1 VHSVADPLELLA
13 LARRL
18 AGDAAELLRDAL
30 GHAYE
35 VDTKSSMTDMVT
47 AADRASERL
56 IVEGIRAERPD
67 DAILG
72 EEGTADR
79 GTSGVRWIIDP
90 LDGTTNFLYGVPAF
104 AVSIAAEVDGRV
116 DAAAVIDVS
125 RDECFTAAR
134 GHGARLGTSPL
145 ACSGATDLAT
155 ALVATGFGYD
165 PLRRAEQ
172 GAVVAALLPVVR
184 DIRRFG
190 AAALDLCWVAAG
202 RVDAYYE
209 RGIQTWDRAAGALV
223 ATEAGARLLVTGDG
237 LTLACAPALFDPLR
251 RLVDP
256 EGAEPA

>member
-1 VHSVADPLELLA
+1 VVDPLELLA
-13 LARRL
+13 LAQRL
-18 AGDAAELLRDAL
+18 ALDAAAML
-30 GHAYE
+30 GGVTARADD
-35 VDTKSSMTDMVT
+35 VDTKSSITDMVT

-56 IVEGIRAERPD
+56 IVDGIRAERPG

-79 GTSGVRWIIDP
+79 GTTGVRWIIDP

-116 DAAAVIDVS
+116 DAGVVVDVT
-125 RDECFTAAR
+125 RHECFTAAR
-134 GHGARLGTSPL
+134 GHGARLGPTTLS
-145 ACSGATDLAT
+145 CRRGDDLST

-165 PLRRAEQ
+165 PARRAEQ
-172 GAVVAALLPVVR
+172 GAIVAELLPLVR

-209 RGIQTWDRAAGALV
+209 RGIQTWDRAAGALI
-223 ATEAGARLLVTGDG
+223 AAEAGARVLVTDDG
-237 LTLACAPALFDPLR
+237 LTLACAPALFEPLR
-251 RLVDP
+251 RVVDTA
-256 EGAEPA
+256 GAHPG

>member
-1 VHSVADPLELLA
+1 LVGVADPLELLD

-18 AGDAAELLRDAL
+18 AADAAALLREAT
-30 GHAYE
+30 GHAYAA
-35 VDTKSSMTDMVT
+35 DTKTTETDMVT

-56 IVEGIRAERPD
+56 IVDGLRAARPD

-72 EEGTADR
+72 EEGTTDS

-90 LDGTTNFLYGVPAF
+90 LDGTTNFLYGIPAF

-116 DAAAVIDVS
+116 VAGVVVDVE
-125 RDECFTAAR
+125 RDECFTAALGR
-134 GHGARLGTSPL
+134 GAWLDGEPL
-145 ACSGATDLAT
+145 RCSDATALPT

-172 GAVVAALLPVVR
+172 GAVVAALLPLVR
-184 DIRRFG
+184 DIRRLG

-209 RGIQTWDRAAGALV
+209 RGIQPWDRAAGALV
-223 ATEAGARLLVTGDG
+223 ASEAGARVLVTGHG
-237 LTLACAPALFDPLR
+237 LTLACAPGLFEGLR
-251 RLVDP
+251 SIVDAAGDYTP
-256 EGAEPA
+256 

>member
-1 VHSVADPLELLA
+1 LVVVADPLELLD

-18 AGDAAELLRDAL
+18 GTEAAALLREAT
-30 GHAYE
+30 GHAYPA
-35 VDTKSSMTDMVT
+35 DTKSSETDMVT

-56 IVEGIRAERPD
+56 IVDGLRAARPD

-72 EEGTADR
+72 EEGTADS
-79 GTSGVRWIIDP
+79 GTTGVRWIIDP
-90 LDGTTNFLYGVPAF
+90 LDGTTNFLYGIPAF

-116 DAAAVIDVS
+116 TAGVVVDVE
-125 RDECFTAAR
+125 RDECFTAAL
-134 GHGARLGTSPL
+134 GHGAHLDGVALRCND
-145 ACSGATDLAT
+145 AVELAT

-172 GAVVAALLPVVR
+172 GAVVAALLPLVR
-184 DIRRFG
+184 DIRRTG
-190 AAALDLCWVAAG
+190 AAAVDLCWVAAG

-223 ATEAGARLLVTGDG
+223 AAEAGARVLVTSHG

-251 RLVDP
+251 ALVDAK
-256 EGAEPA
+256 GAETA